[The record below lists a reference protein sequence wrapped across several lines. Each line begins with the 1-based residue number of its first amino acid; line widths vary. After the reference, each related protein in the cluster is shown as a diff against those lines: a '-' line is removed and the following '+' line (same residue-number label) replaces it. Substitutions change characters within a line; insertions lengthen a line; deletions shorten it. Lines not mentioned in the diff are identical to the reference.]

1 MKAVIWDFNGTIL
14 DDFELCLQVINRLLA
29 QRQLPLLT
37 EDSYR
42 SFFDFPVEDYYA
54 RIGFDFSAEPFPDLA
69 REYMALYQPASF
81 GCQLRPGVQA
91 TLAALRDQGL
101 RQILLSATKHDFL
114 LEQIGHFGLSSF
126 FEEIIGLDDI
136 YGRSKLE
143 MARSWFS
150 QNELLPSET
159 VLVGDTTH
167 DFEVAAAIQCRCL
180 LVGGGHNSVARLQQ
194 TGAHVLREVSVE
206 ILQLY

>member
-14 DDFELCLQVINRLLA
+14 DDFELCLQVINRLLDR
-29 QRQLPLLT
+29 RQLPLLT

-42 SFFDFPVEDYYA
+42 SFFDFPVEAYYA

-81 GCQLRPGVQA
+81 SCQLRPGVPE

-101 RQILLSATKHDFL
+101 QQILLSATKHDFL
-114 LEQIGHFGLSSF
+114 LEQIRHFGLNGF

-150 QNELLPSET
+150 RNELLPSET
-159 VLVGDTTH
+159 VLIGDTTH
-167 DFEVAAAIQCRCL
+167 DFEVASAIQCRCL

-194 TGAHVLREVSVE
+194 TGARVLREISAGM
-206 ILQLY
+206 LQLC

>member
-14 DDFELCLQVINRLLA
+14 DDFALCLQVINQLLA
-29 QRQLPLLT
+29 RRQLPLLT

-42 SFFDFPVEDYYA
+42 SFFDFPVQDYYA
-54 RIGFDFSAEPFPDLA
+54 RIGFDFSAEPFSDLA
-69 REYMALYQPASF
+69 HEYMALYQPASF
-81 GCQLRPGVQA
+81 DCQLRPGVLA

-114 LEQIGHFGLSSF
+114 MEQIGHFGLASYF
-126 FEEIIGLDDI
+126 QEIFGLDDI

-159 VLVGDTTH
+159 VLIGDTTH
-167 DFEVAAAIQCRCL
+167 DFAVASAIQCKCL

-194 TGAHVLREVSVE
+194 TGANVLREVSAD
-206 ILQLY
+206 ILRLC